1 MERAQRRGALEPH
14 RASASVIKLLF
25 ILALLSAG
33 IWTAYNVIP
42 VYNTEWDVQDAFDS
56 IAKNLSGQSAAAIRT
71 KLPDIFH
78 AEYIAPHDLP
88 TEFYDHLQI
97 RADGRKVE
105 ISSSYHVTLW
115 LLGPL
120 ESVNPDGNSTFSGLK
135 GMDKLRDKARLDFD
149 FKPHAVTP

>member
-1 MERAQRRGALEPH
+1 MT
-14 RASASVIKLLF
+14 KLLF
-25 ILALLSAG
+25 VLALLSAG
-33 IWTAYNVIP
+33 VWAAYNIIP

-56 IAKNLSGQSAAAIRT
+56 IAKNLSDQSAAVIRA

-78 AEYIAPHDLP
+78 AEYINHNDLP

-97 RADGRKVE
+97 KADGRKVE
-105 ISSSYHVTLW
+105 ISSAYHVTLW

-120 ESVNPDGNSTFSGLK
+120 ESVNPDDNSTVSNLK

-149 FKPHAVTP
+149 FKPYAATP